1 MQHLGFHAIL
11 KLPFVQFY
19 IFNIITTEKSISAI
33 WKCNFSSNIGFL
45 CNLKLPF
52 LSFRNYI
59 FIFLN
64 KHRRKINFSDLK
76 MQLFVKHWVFMQFE
90 ITIRWILP
98 FLSFRNYIFIFLNK
112 NIATIQF
119 QRIENATLTFLWRL
133 TFVTVSILSII
144 SIRLQCWDHLY
155 FNIIIMRHC
164 NMHNAGWLAKNLSPL
179 T

>member
-1 MQHLGFHAIL
+1 MTIL
-11 KLPFVQFY
+11 TFQYHHK
-19 IFNIITTEKSISAI
+19 TEKSISAI
-33 WKCNFSSNIGFL
+33 WKCNNWEIL
-45 CNLKLPF
+45 ILNKH
-52 LSFRNYI
+52 FRNSEI
-59 FIFLN
+59 TFLIFLN
-64 KHRRKINFSDLK
+64 KHRRKINFSDQK